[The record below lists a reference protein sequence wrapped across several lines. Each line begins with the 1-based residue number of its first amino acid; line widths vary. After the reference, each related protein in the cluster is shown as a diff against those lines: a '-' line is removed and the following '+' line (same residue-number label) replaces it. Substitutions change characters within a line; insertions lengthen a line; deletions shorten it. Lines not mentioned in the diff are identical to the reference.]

1 MKREFRGWTLEDIY
15 ARYARPVLA
24 EAEHRSELADRLV
37 AETGRIERQLASRGL
52 RRRTTRAYAFL
63 AGYANGGLRTMFHAG
78 PEPETCGHSAAL
90 LRLTAACRVAI
101 GWRVLAA

>member
-1 MKREFRGWTLEDIY
+1 MY

-24 EAEHRSELADRLV
+24 EAEHRGELAARLV
-37 AETGRIERQLASRGL
+37 AEEDRIERELASRRL

-63 AGYANGGLRTMFHAG
+63 AGYANAGLRAMFATD
-78 PEPETCGHSAAL
+78 PETGGHSAAL

-101 GWRVLAA
+101 GWRVLAG